1 MRQSSHALRWAA
13 RHVEEEDGDE
23 ARTRSDLHVIEALR
37 HKCISDLRQAGHGW
51 SYPRS
56 AHVNDD
62 V

>member
-1 MRQSSHALRWAA
+1 M
-13 RHVEEEDGDE
+13 EEEDGDE